1 MEQTNE
7 HITEINTQQETTQE
21 VLQEATQEVSQDMA
35 EAMEQAVEVTPK
47 KANPFVQLIK
57 GLAYFLFFLA
67 AQVIATFVLM
77 IYYGIQKS
85 MEYIAAGSQPAEHAR
100 EMSEYMQS
108 QTLGN
113 TNVLFLIN
121 ALFLFLPLLIWFAI
135 RKKNFFVETRMRK
148 FSPKH
153 LPILLLITL
162 GIGLFVNSA
171 LNLLPTSWIASYSQ
185 DSSFAGEGTLIGS
198 LVAQAIIAP
207 LTEEI
212 TFRGLML
219 SRFNKG
225 LPAWI
230 GIVISSGLFGVMH
243 GNPIWFVY
251 AALLGVVFCL
261 IANRTNSILSTII
274 IHALFNS
281 LGTVLAYARFEV
293 PGKPILAIICVIGA
307 GILGV
312 SLYWFFKATKA
323 TA

>member
-7 HITEINTQQETTQE
+7 QVTEINTQQETTQG
-21 VLQEATQEVSQDMA
+21 
-35 EAMEQAVEVTPK
+35 
-47 KANPFVQLIK
+47 KANPYIQLIK
-57 GLAYFLFFLA
+57 GLAYFLFFFA
-67 AQVIATFVLM
+67 AQAFATYVLM

-85 MEYIAAGSQPAEHAR
+85 MEYIAAGSHPAEHAW
-100 EMSEYMQS
+100 EVSEYMQS
-108 QTLGN
+108 KALGN
-113 TNVLFLIN
+113 MNGLFLIN

-148 FSPKH
+148 FSPKL

-171 LNLLPTSWIASYSQ
+171 LNLLPTSWIAGYAE
-185 DSSFAGEGTLIGS
+185 DSSFINEGTLIGS

-207 LTEEI
+207 MTEEL

-225 LPAWI
+225 LPTWI
-230 GIVISSGLFGVMH
+230 GIAISSCIFGVMH

-251 AALLGVVFCL
+251 TALLGAVFCL
-261 IANRTNSILSTII
+261 IANRTNSILSTIM
-274 IHALFNS
+274 IHALFNALS
-281 LGTVLAYARFEV
+281 TVLAYAELEV
-293 PGKPILAIICVIGA
+293 SGKPILAIVCVVGA

-312 SLYWFFKATKA
+312 SLYWFYKATKSA
-323 TA
+323 TIAQ

>member
-7 HITEINTQQETTQE
+7 QVTEINTQQEVTP
-21 VLQEATQEVSQDMA
+21 DMA

-57 GLAYFLFFLA
+57 GLAYFLFFFA
-67 AQVIATFVLM
+67 TQVVAVVVLM

-85 MEYIAAGSQPAEHAR
+85 MEYIAAGSQPAEHAW
-100 EMSEYMQS
+100 EVSKYMQD
-108 QTLGN
+108 QAMAN
-113 TNVLFLIN
+113 TNGLFLIH
-121 ALFLFLPLLIWFAI
+121 ALFLFLSLLIWFAI

-148 FSPKH
+148 FSPKL
-153 LPILLLITL
+153 LPILLLIAL
-162 GIGLFVNSA
+162 GIGLFANSA
-171 LNLLPTSWIASYSQ
+171 LNLLPASWVASYSQ
-185 DSSFAGEGTLIGS
+185 DSSFAGTGTLIGS
-198 LVAQAIIAP
+198 LIAQAIIAP
-207 LTEEI
+207 LTEEL

-225 LPAWI
+225 LPTWI
-230 GIVISSGLFGVMH
+230 GIAISSIIFGVMH
-243 GNPIWFVY
+243 GNLIWFVY
-251 AALLGVVFCL
+251 AALLGAVFCL
-261 IANRTNSILSTII
+261 IANRTNSILSTIM

-281 LGTVLAYARFEV
+281 LGTVLAYAEFEV
-293 PGKPILAIICVIGA
+293 PGKPILAIVSVVGA

>member
-7 HITEINTQQETTQE
+7 QVTEINTQQET
-21 VLQEATQEVSQDMA
+21 TQEVSQDMA
-35 EAMEQAVEVTPK
+35 EAMEQAVEVKPQK
-47 KANPFVQLIK
+47 GNPYVQLIK

-67 AQVIATFVLM
+67 AQAIATFVLM

-85 MEYIAAGSQPAEHAR
+85 MEYLAAGSQPAEHAR

-113 TNVLFLIN
+113 TNGLFLIY

-148 FSPKH
+148 FSPKL
-153 LPILLLITL
+153 LPILLLIAL
-162 GIGLFVNSA
+162 GIGLFANSA
-171 LNLLPTSWIASYSQ
+171 LNLLPASWIASYSQ
-185 DSSFAGEGTLIGS
+185 ASSFAGEGTLIGS

-207 LTEEI
+207 LTEEL

-230 GIVISSGLFGVMH
+230 GIVISSGFFGVMH

-251 AALLGVVFCL
+251 AALLGAVFCL
-261 IANRTNSILSTII
+261 IANRTNSILSTIM

-281 LGTVLAYARFEV
+281 LGTVLVYAGFEV
-293 PGKPILAIICVIGA
+293 PGKPILAIVCVIGA

>member
-7 HITEINTQQETTQE
+7 HVTEINTQQETTQE
-21 VLQEATQEVSQDMA
+21 VLQEATQDMA
-35 EAMEQAVEVTPK
+35 EAMEQAVEVTPQK
-47 KANPFVQLIK
+47 GNPYLQLIK

-85 MEYIAAGSQPAEHAR
+85 MEYMAAGSHPAEHAW
-100 EMSEYMQS
+100 EVSEYMQS
-108 QTLGN
+108 KAMGN
-113 TNVLFLIN
+113 TNGLFLIN

-148 FSPKH
+148 FSPKL

-162 GIGLFVNSA
+162 GIGLFANST
-171 LNLLPTSWIASYSQ
+171 LNLLPTSWMASYSQ

-243 GNPIWFVY
+243 GNPLWFVY
-251 AALLGVVFCL
+251 AALLGAVLCL
-261 IANRTNSILSTII
+261 IANRTNSILSTIM
-274 IHALFNS
+274 IHALFNT
-281 LGTVLAYARFEV
+281 LATVLVYAGFEF
-293 PGKPILAIICVIGA
+293 PGKPILAIVCVVGA

>member
-7 HITEINTQQETTQE
+7 QITENYTQQETTQE
-21 VLQEATQEVSQDMA
+21 VLQEATQDMA
-35 EAMEQAVEVTPK
+35 EAMEQAVEAKPQK
-47 KANPFVQLIK
+47 GNPFVQLFK
-57 GLAYFLFFLA
+57 GLAYFLLFMV
-67 AQVIATFVLM
+67 AQVVATFVLM

-113 TNVLFLIN
+113 TNGLFLIN

-148 FSPKH
+148 FSPKL

-162 GIGLFVNSA
+162 GIGLFANST
-171 LNLLPTSWIASYSQ
+171 LNLLPTSWMASYSQ

-243 GNPIWFVY
+243 GNPLWFVY
-251 AALLGVVFCL
+251 AALLGAVLCL
-261 IANRTNSILSTII
+261 IANRTNSILSTIM
-274 IHALFNS
+274 IHALFNT
-281 LGTVLAYARFEV
+281 LATVLVYAGFEV
-293 PGKPILAIICVIGA
+293 PGKPILAIVCVVGA
-307 GILGV
+307 GILGI